1 MATGRARRG
10 TSLCAAAVPMAA
22 GSLWLLAGAPASA
35 ATPGGIA
42 TIALPGTAAASPLRA
57 GGSATE
63 FTVALPANAACSG
76 DTAHDGYL
84 VYSYLVR
91 QGTDLSGVTFIN
103 YPSEGYGIVDTTDT
117 YYGPVNTAM
126 GTGQIIGI
134 PNDFAWGP
142 LVTSDGGA
150 VPLSRLLYDGTTGT
164 WETGV
169 ACANTHGKLADDWN
183 AQVTFTADPKDP
195 NGFTWS
201 TVPGSGTSSA
211 SSTGGTASTV
221 ANSATGTGTGAAS
234 TTGTAGTSRSGR
246 SAGDDGSPA
255 TGGHLGSS
263 SNRTAARA
271 TGTAAASEG
280 GAADLP
286 LIAAVVAGVLAAGVG
301 LLLVRRGGRRRQA
314 AAPSSGEQEQ

>member
-1 MATGRARRG
+1 
-10 TSLCAAAVPMAA
+10 
-22 GSLWLLAGAPASA
+22 
-35 ATPGGIA
+35 
-42 TIALPGTAAASPLRA
+42 
-57 GGSATE
+57 
-63 FTVALPANAACSG
+63 VALPANAACSG

-142 LVTSDGGA
+142 LVTSNGGA

-164 WETGV
+164 WETGI

-201 TVPGSGTSSA
+201 TVPGSGTSPGAPA

-221 ANSATGTGTGAAS
+221 ANSATGTGAAS
-234 TTGTAGTSRSGR
+234 TTGTAGTSRSGG
-246 SAGDDGSPA
+246 SAGDHGSPA
-255 TGGHLGSS
+255 TGGHAGSS
-263 SNRTAARA
+263 SSRTAAPA

-280 GAADLP
+280 GGADLP
-286 LIAAVVAGVLAAGVG
+286 VIAAVTAGLLAAGAG

-314 AAPSSGEQEQ
+314 AAPSSGEQGQ